1 MKDLLDLITENFAAV
16 LKAPIPFFVCLLV
29 AGFVIYQVVKNLKA
43 QEIADLTSRLNLKND
58 QVADYQRKLE
68 GKSPD
73 EAKAQIDDLTRRLAR
88 LEPAT
93 LTADQRNQLIAAARA
108 QPGIIVVRQNMA
120 AVRMGDLHAALS
132 SAFQASGW
140 HVLSPQ
146 SMGIPHQAAPVVVL
160 IENPL
165 AMTAAQRAACAGLTA
180 AGVDY
185 HVVAGA
191 PMMIPTGLVA
201 DIEITLSVG

>member
-16 LKAPIPFFVCLLV
+16 LKAPIPFIVCLLV

-58 QVADYQRKLE
+58 EVADYTRKLE

-88 LEPAT
+88 LEPTT
-93 LTADQRNQLIAAARA
+93 LTAEQRNALIVAARA

-132 SAFQASGW
+132 NTFQAAGW
-140 HVLSPQ
+140 HVTSPQ
-146 SMGIPHQAAPVVVL
+146 SLGGPQQAAPVVVV

-165 AMTAAQRAACAGLTA
+165 AMTPAQRAACQGLTA

-185 HVVAGA
+185 QVVAGA
-191 PMMIPTGLVA
+191 PMMNPPGLVA
-201 DIEITLSVG
+201 DLEISLSVG